1 MLDQLAQRQG
11 GGGGGRTTVAS
22 VVRHHGLLRVLQG
35 YEASFL
41 REFGFSVVFLGAPG
55 VAARVLP
62 QLGPG
67 WVQVDGSVGR
77 GGLLAVSVPLGM
89 AAGFATNSVDEL
101 KVLSI
106 FTTI

>member
-1 MLDQLAQRQG
+1 
-11 GGGGGRTTVAS
+11 V
-22 VVRHHGLLRVLQG
+22 
-35 YEASFL
+35 EA
-41 REFGFSVVFLGAPG
+41 
-55 VAARVLP
+55 
-62 QLGPG
+62 
-67 WVQVDGSVGR
+67 DGSVGR